1 MIAGIGKH
9 KGTKPDNKIKK
20 KPSAFIIT
28 KDPDYD
34 INTNVSHELKTPV
47 FLIQG
52 YAEGLMEDI
61 ADDAEKRQ
69 FYCQVIM
76 DEAEKM
82 DALIKELLDLSRLEQ
97 GKFST
102 AKEKFN
108 LSLLL
113 ENLINKYM
121 DIMKEKGFSF
131 EKNIPENV
139 IINADRIR
147 TEQVLTNYLVNVI
160 RHGNEAPG
168 LPGKKVIRI
177 SLKEEENRVIFSI
190 YNTCPPIPEE
200 GLNKLWQS
208 FYKRNSA
215 RTREDHG
222 TGLGLAIVR
231 AIQEAQGFSCG
242 VRNEKDGILFW
253 CDFLKE

>member
-131 EKNIPENV
+131 
-139 IINADRIR
+139 
-147 TEQVLTNYLVNVI
+147 
-160 RHGNEAPG
+160 
-168 LPGKKVIRI
+168 KK
-177 SLKEEENRVIFSI
+177 I
-190 YNTCPPIPEE
+190 YRKM
-200 GLNKLWQS
+200 L
-208 FYKRNSA
+208 
-215 RTREDHG
+215 
-222 TGLGLAIVR
+222 
-231 AIQEAQGFSCG
+231 
-242 VRNEKDGILFW
+242 
-253 CDFLKE
+253 